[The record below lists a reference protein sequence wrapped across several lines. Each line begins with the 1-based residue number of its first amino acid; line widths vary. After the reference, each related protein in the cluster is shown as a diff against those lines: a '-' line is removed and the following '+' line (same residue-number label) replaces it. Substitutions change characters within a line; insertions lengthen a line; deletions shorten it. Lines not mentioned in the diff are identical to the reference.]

1 MIVQKDVRVEI
12 GKKDEGYMK
21 TGKIVARWKNVF
33 GSSQTDRKKY
43 TDTV

>member
-1 MIVQKDVRVEI
+1 MEDNL
-12 GKKDEGYMK
+12 KKDEEYMK
-21 TGKIVARWKNVF
+21 TGKIVAIWKNVF